1 MGNAYQDTVALRQ
14 SIINVCLRM
23 SETGLNPGTS
33 GNVSVRV
40 KTGLLVTPSGVPYEK
55 MHVEMLRVIPAEG
68 TPQLEGDFKPTTE
81 WRFHQAVLAARP
93 DLSAVVHAHPAHATA
108 VAVQRRPI
116 PACHY
121 MVAAFG
127 GNDVPL
133 VDYSL
138 FGSLALAD
146 AVAVAMADRTGCLM
160 ANHGALTAGE
170 TLERALWR
178 MEELD
183 HLARIFL
190 LSQTGG
196 APVILTDAD
205 MVDVLPAFASYGLAT
220 KI

>member
-1 MGNAYQDTVALRQ
+1 MEQAYQDTPKLRQ
-14 SIINVCLRM
+14 SVIDVCLHM
-23 SETGLNPGTS
+23 SQTGLNSGTS

-40 KTGLLVTPSGVPYEK
+40 ETGLLVTPSGVPYEK
-55 MHVEMLRVIPAEG
+55 MRKEMLQVIPTQG
-68 TPQLEGDFKPTTE
+68 SPRLRGDFRPTTE

-93 DLSAVVHAHPAHATA
+93 DLNAVVHAHPAYATA

-138 FGSLALAD
+138 FGSSELAA
-146 AVAVAMADRTGCLM
+146 AVAAVMADRTGCLM
-160 ANHGALTAGE
+160 ANHGVLTAGE

-178 MEELD
+178 MEELN

-190 LSQTGG
+190 LSHMG
-196 APVILTDAD
+196 AAPFILTDAD
-205 MVDVLPAFASYGLAT
+205 MADVIPAFASYGLA
-220 KI
+220 